1 MMNFNLSTIEYTD
14 SNRHDLILFCE
25 SCRQSGYK
33 NNETLSAIRLEECLS
48 QGGQFFLTYLDD
60 TLISISGCHPLPQVG
75 PQVFR
80 VLFRGV
86 VLKEYQNL
94 FGLVSKTHMTSI
106 PFYYHL
112 PLQLE
117 WARSKGY
124 KDICITTNWNNP
136 DGITS
141 MNHSHKVLQL
151 LERQGIVE
159 SLIDK
164 IHLFHTDQTV
174 WRVNIENYF
183 IARNKFKERNELH

>member
-1 MMNFNLSTIEYTD
+1 
-14 SNRHDLILFCE
+14 
-25 SCRQSGYK
+25 
-33 NNETLSAIRLEECLS
+33 
-48 QGGQFFLTYLDD
+48 
-60 TLISISGCHPLPQVG
+60 
-75 PQVFR
+75 
-80 VLFRGV
+80 
-86 VLKEYQNL
+86 
-94 FGLVSKTHMTSI
+94 
-106 PFYYHL
+106 
-112 PLQLE
+112 LQLE

-183 IARNKFKERNELH
+183 IARNKFKERNALH